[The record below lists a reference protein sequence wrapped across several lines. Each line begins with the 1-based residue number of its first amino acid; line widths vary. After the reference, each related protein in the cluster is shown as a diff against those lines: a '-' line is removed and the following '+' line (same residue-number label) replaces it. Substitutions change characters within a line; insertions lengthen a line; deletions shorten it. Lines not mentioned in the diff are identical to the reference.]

1 MYPHPVTSVLHALS
15 FCSHPMPLW
24 GLSLIACANAIL
36 SREVHLLDWWIQ
48 TGGFVNTYITIVV
61 KQDMA
66 AYGISKL
73 YNLDVEWTELRSCF
87 FFFLLIFGF
96 TWNEVSMFW
105 SQYWGI
111 WMHIELRYLKKKHRR
126 WLMVFILFRSI
137 QFVLNLYPFSHG
149 HASGT
154 WTYAASLWGIH
165 FALMLLGGRV
175 VICSRDPST

>member
-1 MYPHPVTSVLHALS
+1 MCKCHPFQGGASV
-15 FCSHPMPLW
+15 
-24 GLSLIACANAIL
+24 GLMDSN
-36 SREVHLLDWWIQ
+36 
-48 TGGFVNTYITIVV
+48 GGICQY
-61 KQDMA
+61 
-66 AYGISKL
+66 L
-73 YNLDVEWTELRSCF
+73 YNNRGKTRHGSIWHLQALQPGRRMDRTQKF